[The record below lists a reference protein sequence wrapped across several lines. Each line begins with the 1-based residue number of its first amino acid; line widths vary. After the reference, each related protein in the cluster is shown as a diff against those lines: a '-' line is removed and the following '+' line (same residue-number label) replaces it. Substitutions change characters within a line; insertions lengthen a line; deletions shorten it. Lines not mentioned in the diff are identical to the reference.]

1 VSGITVR
8 KPDFKDQ
15 DMSQI
20 ARIAVVA
27 GFVAALGSISSEASA
42 RGRLYPLTR
51 CGPQLDYLCPI
62 HGYFDPPPF
71 HYNLA
76 IYPGCI
82 KVVAVETPS
91 GIQRRRALVCGTPER
106 QMVWW

>member
-1 VSGITVR
+1 
-8 KPDFKDQ
+8 
-15 DMSQI
+15 MSRI

-62 HGYFDPPPF
+62 HGYFDQPPF

-82 KVVAVETPS
+82 KVAPVETPH
-91 GIQRRRALVCGTPER
+91 GIERRRALVCGAPER